1 MTGTNKGTFY
11 NYCYGSIKRELG
23 EHIRFLLG
31 ETSAYYAQIHQR
43 VINAKN
49 RIKAEGRLVTI
60 EEIMKM
66 TNLSKKIVTRELRI
80 DYTRVSYEKLYD
92 L

>member
-1 MTGTNKGTFY
+1 MPRTGDGFHPGLFK
-11 NYCYGSIKRELG
+11 
-23 EHIRFLLG
+23 HIRFLLG